1 MIPVFRETQ
10 FFVQQDNCK
19 PCASFSAIA
28 VKGGIDIVQ
37 FSPCL
42 SKVLL
47 QCASIGALDP
57 HNQPEVRTI
66 MSTYQVK
73 KLRLKQVKTPGH
85 SHTSGG
91 GTAFETRSS
100 DPRAQCVLHHTALPH
115 KNIAS
120 FSWLSQPVSREK
132 APISYVGSLGNLPLS
147 PGQWAE
153 IGLSPDT
160 LPLYA

>member
-1 MIPVFRETQ
+1 MIPVFREIQ

-47 QCASIGALDP
+47 QCTSIGALNP
-57 HNQPEVRTI
+57 HNQPEIRTI

-73 KLRLKQVKTPGH
+73 KLRLRQVKTPVH
-85 SHTSGG
+85 SHTSGR
-91 GTAFETRSS
+91 GTAFETRSIRPQGS
-100 DPRAQCVLHHTALPH
+100 MCSPPH
-115 KNIAS
+115 CPTSQKHSFILMAEPAS
-120 FSWLSQPVSREK
+120 L
-132 APISYVGSLGNLPLS
+132 
-147 PGQWAE
+147 
-153 IGLSPDT
+153 
-160 LPLYA
+160 